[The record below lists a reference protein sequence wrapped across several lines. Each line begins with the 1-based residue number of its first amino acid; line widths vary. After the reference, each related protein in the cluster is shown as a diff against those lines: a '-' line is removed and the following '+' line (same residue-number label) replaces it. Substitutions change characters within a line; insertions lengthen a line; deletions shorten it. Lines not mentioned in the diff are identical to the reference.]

1 MKTEDLIRALAA
13 DADRHSAEP
22 GRMMGMVLP
31 LAVVL
36 AGAVFIGALGP
47 RADIAAAFETVRFD
61 FKLVVVAM
69 LAASALVLLL
79 RVARPDADWRN
90 GILLAL
96 APVTL
101 LAGVALE
108 LVMLPGADWAA
119 AATGVN
125 ALVCLTFIPLIG
137 LGPLALFIGFL
148 RKGAPV
154 RPVLAGA
161 IAGVAAGG
169 LAALLYA
176 LHCTDDS
183 PLFVAI
189 WYTIAIA
196 ILAGLG
202 ALAGR
207 LAVRW

>member
-1 MKTEDLIRALAA
+1 MKTDDLIRALAA
-13 DADRHSAEP
+13 DAHRHSAEP

-31 LAVVL
+31 LAALL
-36 AGAVFIGALGP
+36 AGTIFLGALGP
-47 RADIAAAFETVRFD
+47 RPDIAAAFATVRFD
-61 FKLVVVAM
+61 FKLAVVAI
-69 LAASALVLLL
+69 LAVSALALLL
-79 RVARPDADWRN
+79 RIARPDADWRLAA
-90 GILLAL
+90 LLVL
-96 APVTL
+96 APATL
-101 LAGVALE
+101 LAGVAAE
-108 LVMLPGADWAA
+108 LMALPGADWAA

-125 ALVCLTFIPLIG
+125 AFVCLTFIPLIG

-154 RPVLAGA
+154 RPALAGA
-161 IAGVAAGG
+161 IAGVASGG

-189 WYTIAIA
+189 WYTGGIV

>member
-1 MKTEDLIRALAA
+1 MKTDDLIRALAA
-13 DADRHSAEP
+13 DAHRQSADP
-22 GRMMGMVLP
+22 GRTMGLVLP
-31 LAVVL
+31 LAVLL
-36 AGAVFIGALGP
+36 AGAVFLGWLGP
-47 RADIAAAFETVRFD
+47 RDDIAAAFATARFD
-61 FKLVVVAM
+61 FKLVAAAM
-69 LAASALVLLL
+69 LAASALAVLL
-79 RVARPDADWRN
+79 RVARPDGDWRASM
-90 GILLAL
+90 LLAL
-96 APVTL
+96 APAML
-101 LAGVALE
+101 LAGVAVE
-108 LVMLPGADWAA
+108 LAVLPGSDRAA

-125 ALVCLTFIPLIG
+125 ALVCLTSIPLIG

-148 RKGAPV
+148 RRGAPV
-154 RPVLAGA
+154 RPARAGA

-169 LAALLYA
+169 LAALFYA

-183 PLFVAI
+183 PLFVVI